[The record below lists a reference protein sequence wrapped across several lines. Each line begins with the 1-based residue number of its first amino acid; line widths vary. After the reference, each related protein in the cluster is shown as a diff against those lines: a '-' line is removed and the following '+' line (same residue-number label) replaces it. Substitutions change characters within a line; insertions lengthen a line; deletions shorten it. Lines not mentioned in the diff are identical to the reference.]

1 MPGDKKLWGTLHD
14 HDLLRPIG
22 DAVKVY
28 GNVNNIKVLGQKKYS
43 ISFQLSLMLMQSSVL
58 LNVDSTTTLFSLR
71 TRQLK
76 AEPLNNMLRNVFE
89 VPAALNEMHFFIPQL
104 CLSLQ

>member
-28 GNVNNIKVLGQKKYS
+28 GNVNNIKVLGQKQVQY
-43 ISFQLSLMLMQSSVL
+43 
-58 LNVDSTTTLFSLR
+58 
-71 TRQLK
+71 
-76 AEPLNNMLRNVFE
+76 
-89 VPAALNEMHFFIPQL
+89 FIPTFLDVNAIQ
-104 CLSLQ
+104 CIAECRFDDDFVQS

>member
-1 MPGDKKLWGTLHD
+1 MIYYGYV
-14 HDLLRPIG
+14 G
-22 DAVKVY
+22 DAVRVY
-28 GNVNNIKVLGQKKYS
+28 GNVNNIKVLRRKQVQYF
-43 ISFQLSLMLMQSSVL
+43 IQLFLMLMQSSLL
-58 LNVDSTTTLFSLR
+58 LNADSTTTLFSLR